1 MQQSS
6 RKEDAEA
13 VFLSQAICTTATA
26 RCLGVSE
33 QIQRERLDWGWI
45 WPSKCI
51 PTSSLEVANIES
63 KLRLSTLNTAKTAYA
78 SFVLDSGKFFSK
90 YSFSARG
97 GQQSSSG
104 QRYVDKFACQMYLKV
119 DTDEFLVGSISSKR

>member
-1 MQQSS
+1 MHLVQGSS
-6 RKEDAEA
+6 AEIA
-13 VFLSQAICTTATA
+13 DI
-26 RCLGVSE
+26 
-33 QIQRERLDWGWI
+33 D
-45 WPSKCI
+45 
-51 PTSSLEVANIES
+51 S

-97 GQQSSSG
+97 GQSSSG

-119 DTDEFLVGSISSKR
+119 IYFNLFGHMQTLVC